1 MAGKE
6 TAPGQNSRDS
16 SDCGNEASTSKTPD
30 KILVWLGPEQRA
42 VPRSQIT
49 NDLIT
54 TLRVMCTAC
63 GEQVNHFDPKKVLI
77 HKHLKVILCRNCY
90 KRYGDGHFQKDSSG
104 ADEYCRWCAEGGSLV
119 VCDSCSRSFCKS
131 CIRRNLSRKELGRI
145 TSLDVWS
152 CYVCDASPIQGLVN
166 YADMIREFSKKQ
178 QQRPSNQLVPSSD
191 SPGGKVSEEVQLKM
205 IAETTSQIQ
214 RALDEFNKAKEGKGA
229 NPEDLMKTAELM
241 HANALRLARITEGVD
256 RSQRRKKKLQRTDR
270 TSTADKKRTSKKA
283 EDKRK
288 GKMEEDGQGRR
299 RCVRTRGSLLQAD
312 ETPTIVLDL
321 PEALSLGD
329 EFPPVA
335 GADCEDSLVESQ
347 SLLADLIEQDF
358 PDESGPRATPVV
370 AELSPSHDEASAS
383 RNPATADESA
393 SDVGGAKTQDLC
405 DRDTDGSASSSEGDN
420 LRDLPTESNKSSSEE
435 NEPLTAQTSDKQ
447 RKKRSPLSKNQK
459 ARQAL
464 MRSLRY
470 SEDGSSDEDS
480 EDDLPLALRSRRN
493 EKTPTRR
500 RTKWSPKK
508 KVQEADVD
516 PPTPAHSR
524 SSTPTPVKGEEPGPD
539 DPKLSLVPVVVLR
552 KLHIPLDTLTEGEKR
567 KSEDDIS
574 GLLRFPQPA
583 RKRNRTP
590 RKPGEA
596 KAVVKK
602 SKKAD
607 AEGIEA
613 SDDGEVEPKKKQK
626 AVPNK
631 KEDVV
636 PDCEEEE
643 AASEK
648 EEAEAA
654 PEKEE
659 DKEEAVPDGDE
670 EDSDEI
676 GVATKKSKKLLK
688 YEKLLQK
695 PIPSG
700 KVDSS
705 ENEEPPESR
714 KRKPKSKRVAVSSE
728 DEDKHA
734 DSKKPE
740 VASSSSLG
748 SSSSSES
755 DDSDIQPARKK
766 KKKQASSSKGSSGRS
781 DDSDFKP
788 SKKGKRGRRDAS
800 ASPDSGKANKK
811 KRRRIKVA
819 ASSEDDKENSDDSV
833 EILNSSQEA
842 GNKSRKNLRKL
853 RPVGDETR
861 AAAKAEE
868 ERKKRVQ
875 ERQKLFNEIRG
886 GAPECGNTTLEELV
900 LEMDLKTKE
909 PLVTVDQK
917 LVKCMKPHQVD
928 GVKFMYDCTIE
939 SLEMLKKDPKKG
951 SGCILAHC
959 MGLGKTFQ
967 VISFLHTV
975 LNHKECGKIVR
986 TALIVCPYN
995 TVLNWAQEF
1004 ERWLEDKGL
1013 DLTVHEMSSIKDN
1026 HSRVEILEYWQKK
1039 GGAMIIGYD
1048 MFRRLTNEKAKGV
1061 SKKLKERL
1069 RKALLDPGPDIVAC
1083 DEGHIL
1089 KSDKTG
1095 LSIAMNSL
1103 RTGRRIVLTGTPL
1116 QNNLQ
1121 ECEFSVK
1128 FGREG
1133 SEFTNRFVNPIANGQ
1148 CADST
1153 ALDVRLMKKRVHILH
1168 RLLNGCVQRCD
1179 YNALK
1184 PFLPPKCEYVISVRL
1199 SEVQVQLYRHFLDHL
1214 ARGGRNSKPT
1224 QGMSLF
1230 WDFNML
1236 RNIWTHPML
1245 LVMSAE
1251 RTTAKELLKYD
1262 SSDSMASFIDDGSKS
1277 SSSKSD
1283 SEEEV
1288 VCLDKDKPSTSKGR
1302 KRDVKV
1308 DRVGDR
1314 SVVSLSAALGEDS
1327 EEEKA
1332 PSPQS
1337 KEWWDQYVSEEDMEK
1352 FEVSG
1357 KMSLLYNILQECDA
1371 IGDKLLLFS
1380 QSLLT
1385 LNMVEKLLEQCD
1397 ERASAAQ
1404 PDATGEDPSDPLQD
1418 CHNTW
1423 VSGIDY
1429 FRMDGSTSVELRKRW
1444 IEMFNDESNPRGRL
1458 FLIST
1463 RAGSLGT
1470 NLVGANRVVLMD
1482 ASWNPTHDV
1491 QAIFRVYRFGQ
1502 KKPVFIYRLLA
1513 QGTMEEKIYDRQ
1525 VTKQSLACR
1534 VVDEQQIE
1542 RHFNAADLMELYSFS
1557 PDSKSNRPTPMVPKD
1572 RLLAEMLM
1580 KHQHWIVS
1588 YHEHDSLLQNVVE
1601 EDLTEE
1607 ERKLAWEEFKD
1618 EGRRAASDAE
1628 ELLRNNNASGQ
1639 QQYFSLDLHKLIS
1652 DIRAKASAA
1661 ERSALDANPTMTEA
1675 ELSRQLQT
1683 TLLTYQGYF
1692 KKQQM
1697 DAFEK
1702 RAEYLRLKQLVPPHI
1717 LNQLTQAGV
1726 ALQQLNQVL
1735 TKLQTLVLNTSQ
1747 SYFSVRAGT

>member
-1 MAGKE
+1 
-6 TAPGQNSRDS
+6 
-16 SDCGNEASTSKTPD
+16 
-30 KILVWLGPEQRA
+30 
-42 VPRSQIT
+42 
-49 NDLIT
+49 
-54 TLRVMCTAC
+54 
-63 GEQVNHFDPKKVLI
+63 
-77 HKHLKVILCRNCY
+77 NCY
-90 KRYGDGHFQKDSSG
+90 KRYGDGNFQKDSSG

-145 TSLDVWS
+145 TTLDVWN

-178 QQRPSNQLVPSSD
+178 LQRPSNQLVPSAD

-205 IAETTSQIQ
+205 IAEMTSQIQ

-229 NPEDLMKTAELM
+229 GPEDLVKTAELM
-241 HANALRLARITEGVD
+241 HANALRLARITEGVG
-256 RSQRRKKKLQRTDR
+256 RSQRRKKQLQRTDR
-270 TSTADKKRTSKKA
+270 TRTADKTRTSKKV
-283 EDKRK
+283 EDKGK
-288 GKMEEDGQGRR
+288 GKMEEDGQGGEDVSEPAVDASVIEDETLDVTAGAREEEVKEDVQAGKDKKKNVPEVEDGDGKDTE
-299 RCVRTRGSLLQAD
+299 CGEPSAAD

-329 EFPPVA
+329 EFPPVT

-347 SLLADLIEQDF
+347 SLLADLIEQDL
-358 PDESGPRATPVV
+358 PDESGSRATPVV
-370 AELSPSHDEASAS
+370 AELSPSHDEASGS
-383 RNPATADESA
+383 RNPAAADKSA
-393 SDVGGAKTQDLC
+393 LEVGGAKTQDLC
-405 DRDTDGSASSSEGDN
+405 DRDTDSSTSLFVGDN
-420 LRDLPTESNKSSSEE
+420 LCDLPTESNKSSSEE
-435 NEPLTAQTSDKQ
+435 NEPLMAQTNDEQ

-464 MRSLRY
+464 IRSLRY

-493 EKTPTRR
+493 QKKTPTRR

-508 KVQEADVD
+508 KVQEANADL
-516 PPTPAHSR
+516 PNPALSR
-524 SSTPTPVKGEEPGPD
+524 SSTPTPVKVEEPGPV

-552 KLHIPLDTLTEGEKR
+552 KLHISLDTLTEQERR

-583 RKRNRTP
+583 RKRDRTP

-596 KAVVKK
+596 KAVAKK

-607 AEGIEA
+607 AEGIDA
-613 SDDGEVEPKKKQK
+613 SEDGEAEPKKK
-626 AVPNK
+626 AVPK
-631 KEDVV
+631 EKEDVNS
-636 PDCEEEE
+636 DCEEEE
-643 AASEK
+643 AAP
-648 EEAEAA
+648 EEEEAA
-654 PEKEE
+654 PEE
-659 DKEEAVPDGDE
+659 EEAVPGGDE

-695 PIPSG
+695 PVPGG
-700 KVDSS
+700 KDDSS
-705 ENEEPPESR
+705 EKEEPPESR
-714 KRKPKSKRVAVSSE
+714 KRKPKSKRVVVSSE
-728 DEDKHA
+728 DEDKHT

-740 VASSSSLG
+740 VPSSSSLG

-755 DDSDIQPARKK
+755 DVQPARKK
-766 KKKQASSSKGSSGRS
+766 KKKQASSSKGSSGQS

-833 EILNSSQEA
+833 EIINSSQEA

-909 PLVTVDQK
+909 PLVTVNRK

-975 LNHKECGKIVR
+975 LNHKDCGKVLR

-995 TVLNWAQEF
+995 TVLNWGQEF

-1039 GGAMIIGYD
+1039 GGALIMGYD

-1083 DEGHIL
+1083 DEGHVL

-1121 ECEFSVK
+1121 EYHCMVQFVK
-1128 FGREG
+1128 PNLLGTKK
-1133 SEFTNRFVNPIANGQ
+1133 EFTNRFVNPIANGQ

-1251 RTTAKELLKYD
+1251 RTAAKELLKD
-1262 SSDSMASFIDDGSKS
+1262 ESSDSMASFIDNGSES
-1277 SSSKSD
+1277 SSSRSD
-1283 SEEEV
+1283 SEKEV
-1288 VCLDKDKPSTSKGR
+1288 VCLDEDKPSTSKG
-1302 KRDVKV
+1302 KGSDQESGDEVVKTWKT
-1308 DRVGDR
+1308 R
-1314 SVVSLSAALGEDS
+1314 SRAALDEASED
-1327 EEEKA
+1327 EKA
-1332 PSPQS
+1332 PSPPS
-1337 KEWWDQYVSEEDMEK
+1337 KEWWDQYVPEEDMEK

-1397 ERASAAQ
+1397 ERASAVQ
-1404 PDATGEDPSDPLQD
+1404 PDATGEDPSDPLRD

-1423 VSGIDY
+1423 ISGIDY
-1429 FRMDGSTSVELRKRW
+1429 FRMDGSTSVDLRKRW

-1628 ELLRNNNASGQ
+1628 ELLRNSNASTSGQ

-1652 DIRAKASAA
+1652 DIRAK
-1661 ERSALDANPTMTEA
+1661 NPTMSETD
-1675 ELSRQLQT
+1675 LSRQLQT

-1735 TKLQTLVLNTSQ
+1735 TKLQTLPQ
-1747 SYFSVRAGT
+1747 QGMPQQGMPQQGMPQQGMPQQGMPQQ

>member
-1 MAGKE
+1 MCLVCRHALKWD
-6 TAPGQNSRDS
+6 DS
-16 SDCGNEASTSKTPD
+16 VCAD
-30 KILVWLGPEQRA
+30 
-42 VPRSQIT
+42 
-49 NDLIT
+49 DLIT

-90 KRYGDGHFQKDSSG
+90 KRYGDGIFQKDSSG

-145 TSLDVWS
+145 TSLDVWN

-178 QQRPSNQLVPSSD
+178 QQRPSNQLVPSAD
-191 SPGGKVSEEVQLKM
+191 SPSGKVSEEVQLKM
-205 IAETTSQIQ
+205 IAEMTSQIQ
-214 RALDEFNKAKEGKGA
+214 RTLDEFNKAKQGKGVG
-229 NPEDLMKTAELM
+229 PEDLVKTAELM
-241 HANALRLARITEGVD
+241 HANALKLARITEGVD
-256 RSQRRKKKLQRTDR
+256 RSQRRKKQLQRTDQ
-270 TSTADKKRTSKKA
+270 DG
-283 EDKRK
+283 D
-288 GKMEEDGQGRR
+288 GKDTECGEPSG
-299 RCVRTRGSLLQAD
+299 AD

-347 SLLADLIEQDF
+347 SLLADLVEQDL
-358 PDESGPRATPVV
+358 PDESGSRATPVV
-370 AELSPSHDEASAS
+370 AELSPSHDEASTS
-383 RNPATADESA
+383 WNPAAVDESA
-393 SDVGGAKTQDLC
+393 SQVGGSKTQDLC
-405 DRDTDGSASSSEGDN
+405 DLDKDSSASSSKGDN
-420 LRDLPTESNKSSSEE
+420 FCDLPTESNKSSSEE
-435 NEPLTAQTSDKQ
+435 NEPLTAQTNDEQ

-464 MRSLRY
+464 IRSLRY

-493 EKTPTRR
+493 QKKTPTKR

-508 KVQEADVD
+508 KAQEADAD
-516 PPTPAHSR
+516 PPTPALSR
-524 SSTPTPVKGEEPGPD
+524 SSTPTPVNVKDLGPD

-552 KLHIPLDTLTEGEKR
+552 KLDISLDTLTEQKRR
-567 KSEDDIS
+567 KSGDDIS

-583 RKRNRTP
+583 RKRDRTP

-596 KAVVKK
+596 KAVAKN
-602 SKKAD
+602 STKAD

-613 SDDGEVEPKKKQK
+613 S
-626 AVPNK
+626 
-631 KEDVV
+631 
-636 PDCEEEE
+636 
-643 AASEK
+643 
-648 EEAEAA
+648 
-654 PEKEE
+654 
-659 DKEEAVPDGDE
+659 

-676 GVATKKSKKLLK
+676 RVATKKSKKLLK

-695 PIPSG
+695 PVPGG
-700 KVDSS
+700 KDDSS
-705 ENEEPPESR
+705 EKEEPLQSR
-714 KRKPKSKRVAVSSE
+714 KRKPKSKRVEASSE

-740 VASSSSLG
+740 VTSSSSLG

-755 DDSDIQPARKK
+755 DDSDIQPRRKK
-766 KKKQASSSKGSSGRS
+766 KKKQASSSRGSSGDS

-788 SKKGKRGRRDAS
+788 SKKGKRGRRNAS

-819 ASSEDDKENSDDSV
+819 ASSEDDKEKSDDSV
-833 EILNSSQEA
+833 EIINSSQEA

-875 ERQKLFNEIRG
+875 ERQKLQSDSSQFNEIRG

-909 PLVTVDQK
+909 PLVTVNQK

-975 LNHKECGKIVR
+975 LSHKDCGKILR

-995 TVLNWAQEF
+995 TILNWAHEF

-1013 DLTVHEMSSIKDN
+1013 DLTVHEMSSVKDN

-1039 GGAMIIGYD
+1039 GGALIMGYD

-1061 SKKLKERL
+1061 SKRLKERL

-1121 ECEFSVK
+1121 EYHCMVQFVK
-1128 FGREG
+1128 PNLLGTKK
-1133 SEFTNRFVNPIANGQ
+1133 EFTNRFVNPIANGQ

-1214 ARGGRNSKPT
+1214 ARGGRNRKPT

-1251 RTTAKELLKYD
+1251 RATAKELLKD
-1262 SSDSMASFIDDGSKS
+1262 ESSDSMDSFIDDGSES

-1283 SEEEV
+1283 DDKEV
-1288 VCLDKDKPSTSKGR
+1288 VCLDEDKPSTSKG
-1302 KRDVKV
+1302 
-1308 DRVGDR
+1308 
-1314 SVVSLSAALGEDS
+1314 
-1327 EEEKA
+1327 
-1332 PSPQS
+1332 
-1337 KEWWDQYVSEEDMEK
+1337 
-1352 FEVSG
+1352 
-1357 KMSLLYNILQECDA
+1357 
-1371 IGDKLLLFS
+1371 LLFS

-1397 ERASAAQ
+1397 ERASAVQ

-1423 VSGIDY
+1423 ISGIDY
-1429 FRMDGSTSVELRKRW
+1429 FRMDGSTSVDLRKRW

-1463 RAGSLGT
+1463 KAGSLGT

-1502 KKPVFIYRLLA
+1502 KKPVFIYRFLA

-1628 ELLRNNNASGQ
+1628 ELLRNSNASGQ
-1639 QQYFSLDLHKLIS
+1639 QQYFSLDLHKLIG
-1652 DIRAKASAA
+1652 DIRAK
-1661 ERSALDANPTMTEA
+1661 NPMMTET
-1675 ELSRQLQT
+1675 ELSRHLQT

-1702 RAEYLRLKQLVPPHI
+1702 RAEAYNAAYRAAYQ
-1717 LNQLTQAGV
+1717 QAVSKG
-1726 ALQQLNQVL
+1726 ATPFMARKFAEYQQAEAWKKMLERMGS
-1735 TKLQTLVLNTSQ
+1735 TSQ
-1747 SYFSVRAGT
+1747 PIPVVSEEDDHAPPQPQAPRPEVSSVVITEISD